1 MARGNHGWQPAKIEL
16 FKQRLSIQQV
26 ADEIGVP
33 YEHLKNTLAGRT
45 YPMPE
50 VRRGLPRVL
59 GKPLRDLFCAEMLGA
74 SYDPSKASAV
84 RS

>member
-1 MARGNHGWQPAKIEL
+1 
-16 FKQRLSIQQV
+16 SIQQA

-33 YEHLKNTLAGRT
+33 YEHLKNVLAGKT

-50 VRRGLPRVL
+50 VRRGLPRLLDV
-59 GKPLRDLFCAEMLGA
+59 PLSDLFCAEMLEA
-74 SYDPSKASAV
+74 SYDPSKATAV